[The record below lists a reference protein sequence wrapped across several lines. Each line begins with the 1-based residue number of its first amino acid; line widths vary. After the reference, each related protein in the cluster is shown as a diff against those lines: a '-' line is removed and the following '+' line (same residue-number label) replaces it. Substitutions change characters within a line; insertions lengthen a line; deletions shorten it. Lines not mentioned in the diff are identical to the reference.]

1 MIVRFYVVEYS
12 AVSSL
17 DIYSGCVSCVIFVC
31 HIDVGRIFR
40 DGGDR
45 LSALF
50 YGDCAV
56 GNSHVFCLIILI
68 VGGKRAFY
76 NAIQIAW
83 IAGNIKLAHT
93 RCFLTAEVDYMIG
106 QLLGIFR
113 QLHTIEVVV
122 EVFVHISIPV
132 TSHYAIIGSIICVTG
147 FGIRIS
153 SKSKESETLLV
164 CRAYAIDASCQLD
177 NILICSLKECK

>member
-1 MIVRFYVVEYS
+1 MTVRFYIVEYS

-17 DIYSGCVSCVIFVC
+17 DINSGCVSCVIFVC

-40 DGGDR
+40 DGSYR

-56 GNSHVFCLIILI
+56 GNSHAVCRIILI

-113 QLHTIEVVV
+113 QLHTIKVVV
-122 EVFVHISIPV
+122 EVFVDISIHI
-132 TSHYAIIGSIICVTG
+132 TSHHAIIGTIIRVTS
-147 FGIRIS
+147 FFIIIS
-153 SKSKESETLLV
+153 SKSKESETLNIS
-164 CRAYAIDASCQLD
+164 RAFAIDASC
-177 NILICSLKECK
+177 